1 MMNAVFAYDVCQKE
15 TETKRDRKPRA
26 LLMSSETGRLNL
38 HSGPS
43 ALC

>member
-1 MMNAVFAYDVCQKE
+1 MMNAVFAYAVCQKE

-26 LLMSSETGRLNL
+26 LLMPSGTGKLNL

>member
-1 MMNAVFAYDVCQKE
+1 MMNAVFACAVCQEE

-26 LLMSSETGRLNL
+26 LLMPSGTGRLNL